1 MSDRRHRRA
10 IKLTV
15 LVLRFCTAPRTP
27 SSDIPRTICGMPFWT
42 TSRVEKKFCGS
53 TCKARADMR
62 KWRAK
67 QPKARTHKCLRCER
81 KFRTKNPSLWYCK
94 RACREGVRED
104 SDAEYGLNT
113 RTAAERKRWASNL
126 AKRTGGTMDRKRTRK
141 ERGLK
146 P

>member
-15 LVLRFCTAPRTP
+15 LRLSTCAK
-27 SSDIPRTICGMPFWT
+27 CGAPFW
-42 TSRVEKKFCGS
+42 SSCMRPKKFCAH
-53 TCKARADMR
+53 TCERAANVARF
-62 KWRAK
+62 RAK
-67 QPKARTHKCLRCER
+67 QPKSRAHACLRCGT
-81 KFRTKNPSLWYCK
+81 KFKTRDPNAWYCK

-141 ERGLK
+141 ERGLGK
-146 P
+146 